1 VDFFAVFVG
10 YGCVVCGAGVCAE
23 DDAVFVDEA
32 YDCGAGFGGEGGDVV
47 FGGGGGGGF
56 LELGFDEGVAVDVF
70 EVEASGGGGGV

>member
-47 FGGGGGGGF
+47 FGRGGGF

-70 EVEASGGGGGV
+70 KVEASGGGGGV